1 VIRIFLWC
9 LLGLGLASALAVL
22 MASDPGYIL
31 IHYRDYSVE
40 ATLSTVV
47 ITLVL
52 LTLLFF
58 ALRWLLRIINPL
70 QLFRKSTWTRLAR
83 VDPAKATAVGFNHL
97 LLGRWLEAYKLLV
110 ENAEKVEN
118 PHLSYL
124 GAAVAAY
131 QRNDP
136 ASWNWCMD
144 RAEKKSPTDIEGI
157 QNVRALL
164 EIRSGQYDQG
174 LAILTALHHAVP
186 TSPLVLMQL
195 KNIYVA
201 RSDWDNLDML
211 LAELEKQKVVTGTEL
226 VLLQERVYQHKL
238 GQAAENSIDNLR
250 LVWQDLPKPLRSNEV
265 LTGAYLQNLLRFNQ
279 DTEAGALLTRFLKQH
294 WSDKLVAMM
303 GFVNS
308 KQPKQQL
315 QMMEG
320 WLKDKPDNA
329 VLLLTLGR
337 LSLRNQLWGKAREY
351 FEHALRATSSGQ
363 LSAEISAELGRLL
376 DHLGEHEKSLAC
388 YQRAMSL
395 LEYKLPQLPLPN
407 VK

>member
-1 VIRIFLWC
+1 
-9 LLGLGLASALAVL
+9 
-22 MASDPGYIL
+22 
-31 IHYRDYSVE
+31 
-40 ATLSTVV
+40 
-47 ITLVL
+47 
-52 LTLLFF
+52 
-58 ALRWLLRIINPL
+58 
-70 QLFRKSTWTRLAR
+70 
-83 VDPAKATAVGFNHL
+83 
-97 LLGRWLEAYKLLV
+97 
-110 ENAEKVEN
+110 
-118 PHLSYL
+118 
-124 GAAVAAY
+124 
-131 QRNDP
+131 
-136 ASWNWCMD
+136 
-144 RAEKKSPTDIEGI
+144 
-157 QNVRALL
+157 
-164 EIRSGQYDQG
+164 
-174 LAILTALHHAVP
+174 
-186 TSPLVLMQL
+186 
-195 KNIYVA
+195 
-201 RSDWDNLDML
+201 
-211 LAELEKQKVVTGTEL
+211 
-226 VLLQERVYQHKL
+226 LLQERVYQHKL